1 MPCASPG
8 IFYRDEI
15 AQEFSTRMKFWSM
28 MRNRS
33 WCLQPGCPLWMMMS
47 PGLVQGFWWQSTS
60 LCSSQDVSPH
70 PYKAT
75 TELELCLPLSPARGL
90 VSPRG
95 GRAGGSTGQRRDPKR
110 GCGARSPVGGTHFWD
125 DLQPFLGCEE
135 SLRDP
140 GGFGGHFGGSQ
151 GHWMIPEDWSI
162 LWENWRDPGS

>member
-1 MPCASPG
+1 MEHDEKQVLVSPARLSPLDDDVPRPCAG
-8 IFYRDEI
+8 ILVAKHFPLLI
-15 AQEFSTRMKFWSM
+15 
-28 MRNRS
+28 
-33 WCLQPGCPLWMMMS
+33 PGC
-47 PGLVQGFWWQSTS
+47 F
-60 LCSSQDVSPH
+60 PH

-95 GRAGGSTGQRRDPKR
+95 GRAGGSTGQCRDPKR
-110 GCGARSPVGGTHFWD
+110 GCGAGSPVGGTHFWD
-125 DLQPFLGCEE
+125 DLQPFLGREE

-162 LWENWRDPGS
+162 LWENWRDPGG